1 MTTGRGLQILGGLL
15 GFGAAS
21 SFMVGSTDGVQYFGN
36 AAAVVI
42 GLVLIWWGGRLHHKQ
57 R

>member
-42 GLVLIWWGGRLHHKQ
+42 GLVLIRWGGRLHHKQ